1 MTIFIASSQIDI
13 ITEGVR
19 YLRIEGS
26 MYVCIGMLFLWYGYF
41 RGVAKSHISLILTVA
56 SLGIRVVL
64 TYMLASNTAWG
75 VGRYGYQYQ

>member
-1 MTIFIASSQIDI
+1 
-13 ITEGVR
+13 
-19 YLRIEGS
+19 
-26 MYVCIGMLFLWYGYF
+26 MYVCIGMLFLWYDYF

-75 VGRYGYQYQ
+75 GWGDMDINTNKVDFC